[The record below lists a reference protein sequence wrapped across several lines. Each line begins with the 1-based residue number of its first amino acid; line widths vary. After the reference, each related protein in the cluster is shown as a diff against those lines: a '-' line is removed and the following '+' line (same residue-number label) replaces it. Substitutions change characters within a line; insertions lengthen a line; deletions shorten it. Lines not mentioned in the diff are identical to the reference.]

1 MNAPAILLLNLAN
14 KRLITLA
21 SGNRISA
28 YLSEADESARHATDR
43 VANIR

>member
-14 KRLITLA
+14 KLITLA
-21 SGNRISA
+21 NGNRISA
-28 YLSEADESARHATDR
+28 FLSERMNQRVYATDR